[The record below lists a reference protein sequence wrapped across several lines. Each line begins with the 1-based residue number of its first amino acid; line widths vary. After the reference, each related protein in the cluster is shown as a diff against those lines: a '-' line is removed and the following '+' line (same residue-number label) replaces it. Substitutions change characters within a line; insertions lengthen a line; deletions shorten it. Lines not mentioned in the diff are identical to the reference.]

1 MNKQL
6 SLSLCVL
13 CVLRAFFV
21 TVTVDVGLISR
32 LWFVN
37 LGLHGRF
44 LLFGFTNNVWETFSK
59 EKKKDEN
66 KITDSTWFSL
76 DGEAEE
82 PWDGTRNIV
91 PLYQWNCP
99 EN

>member
-6 SLSLCVL
+6 SLSFALSLCVL

-59 EKKKDEN
+59 EKKKM
-66 KITDSTWFSL
+66 KTKSQIALGFL
-76 DGEAEE
+76 
-82 PWDGTRNIV
+82 
-91 PLYQWNCP
+91 
-99 EN
+99 

>member
-6 SLSLCVL
+6 SLSFALSLCVL

-44 LLFGFTNNVWETFSK
+44 LLFGFTNFLQR
-59 EKKKDEN
+59 KKKDEN

-91 PLYQWNCP
+91 PLYQ
-99 EN
+99 